1 MTITATFTDNR
12 ATIEAGSF
20 RAEITVSQIE
30 RNWHALSHYPE
41 RRAAIELSDLAAR
54 MAGVFA
60 KIADIAT
67 QSDLIS
73 AEHEAERFARRHVE
87 LTRRMWAMESRCM
100 SWFIVGPANFPTARN
115 QKRQNSADKASAAIR
130 EHIKAT
136 LSSVRRNAWPHGAPG
151 EAIRM
156 SNPDAP
162 ALIRAE
168 IAKLQTTHEKM
179 KAANAAIRSAKTT
192 DQETLAN
199 AIREATGLPRTV
211 CAQLAVPDCMGVRGF
226 ASFNLTNG
234 LAEIRRLE
242 GRLQALEANH
252 ARGMVETSHNTN
264 EGELQIIENPNA
276 GRIQLIFPGK
286 PEAKTRDILKANGF
300 RWAPSEGAWQRH
312 LNNAGRYAAR
322 QVLDKLQTC
331 EAPAQW
337 TPETARARV
346 GGTFGT

>member
-1 MTITATFTDNR
+1 MITTATFTDNR
-12 ATIEAGSF
+12 LNITAGDYNV
-20 RAEITVSQIE
+20 EITVSQIE
-30 RNWHALSHYPE
+30 RNWHALSHCPE

-54 MAGVFA
+54 MIGVFA

-115 QKRQNSADKASAAIR
+115 QKRQNSADKASKAIR
-130 EHIKAT
+130 EHIKGT
-136 LSSVRRNAWPHGAPG
+136 LASVRRNAWPHGAPG

-168 IAKLQTTHEKM
+168 LENLRTTHAKM
-179 KAANAAIRSAKTT
+179 KEANAAIRAAKTT
-192 DQETLAN
+192 DPEALAS
-199 AIREATGLPRTV
+199 AIREATGLPRSV
-211 CAQLAVPDCMGVRGF
+211 CARLAVPDCMGVRGY
-226 ASFNLTNG
+226 ASFSLTNG

-242 GRLQALEANH
+242 ARLKMLEANH
-252 ARGMVETSHNTN
+252 ARGTISTRHNTT
-264 EGELQIIENPNA
+264 EGDLEIIENPEA
-276 GRIQLIFPGK
+276 GRVQLIFPGK
-286 PEAKTRDILKANGF
+286 PEAKTRDLLKSNGF

-322 QVLDKLQTC
+322 QVLDKLQTT